1 MKFAVR
7 PRAVHLLLAID
18 LVGTALFAAEG
29 ASTAAQARLDLL
41 GMLVL
46 AFVTAL
52 GGGIVRDLLIGDIPP
67 GAIRN
72 WNYAAV
78 ALATGG
84 AVFVLRASTAG
95 VNHWLVTTLDA
106 AGLSFFAVAG
116 ATKALDFKLNPL
128 LATMM
133 GGITGVGGGTIRD
146 LLIGQVPKVLR
157 SDVYAAAALFGAA
170 ITILCLKLKVN
181 AAAASGCGILGCFVL
196 RMLAVYLHWNLPGAG
211 GS

>member
-1 MKFAVR
+1 MAV
-7 PRAVHLLLAID
+7 
-18 LVGTALFAAEG
+18 
-29 ASTAAQARLDLL
+29 QARLDLL

-67 GAIRN
+67 SSIRN

-78 ALATGG
+78 ALSTGA
-84 AVFVLRASTAG
+84 AVFVLHAYTSAM
-95 VNHWLVTTLDA
+95 NQWLITSLDA

-116 ATKALDFKLNPL
+116 ATKALEFKLHPL

-133 GGITGVGGGTIRD
+133 GGITGVGGGTMRD

-170 ITILCLKLKVN
+170 ITILCLRVRLNPVV
-181 AAAASGCGILGCFVL
+181 ASCSGILGCFAL
-196 RMLAVYLHWNLPGAG
+196 RMLAVYHHWNLPGAA

>member
-78 ALATGG
+78 ALATGA
-84 AVFVLRASTAG
+84 AVFVLRASVSG
-95 VNHWLVTTLDA
+95 INHWLVTSLDA

-133 GGITGVGGGTIRD
+133 GGITGVGGVR
-146 LLIGQVPKVLR
+146 
-157 SDVYAAAALFGAA
+157 FA
-170 ITILCLKLKVN
+170 IC
-181 AAAASGCGILGCFVL
+181 
-196 RMLAVYLHWNLPGAG
+196 
-211 GS
+211 

>member
-29 ASTAAQARLDLL
+29 ASTAVQARLDLL

-78 ALATGG
+78 ALATGA
-84 AVFVLRASTAG
+84 AVFVLRAYTAG
-95 VNHWLVTTLDA
+95 
-106 AGLSFFAVAG
+106 S
-116 ATKALDFKLNPL
+116 
-128 LATMM
+128 
-133 GGITGVGGGTIRD
+133 TI
-146 LLIGQVPKVLR
+146 G
-157 SDVYAAAALFGAA
+157 
-170 ITILCLKLKVN
+170 
-181 AAAASGCGILGCFVL
+181 
-196 RMLAVYLHWNLPGAG
+196 W
-211 GS
+211 

>member
-1 MKFAVR
+1 MKFALR
-7 PRAVHLLLAID
+7 PVHLLLAID

-29 ASTAAQARLDLL
+29 ASAAVQARLDLL

-67 GAIRN
+67 SSIRN
-72 WNYAAV
+72 WNYPAV
-78 ALATGG
+78 ALAAGA
-84 AVFVLRASTAG
+84 AVFVLHAYTSG
-95 VNHWLVTTLDA
+95 MNQWLVTTLDA

-116 ATKALDFKLNPL
+116 ATKAL
-128 LATMM
+128 

-170 ITILCLKLKVN
+170 ITILCLRNRVN
-181 AAAASGCGILGCFVL
+181 AVVANSCGILGCFVL
-196 RMLAVYLHWNLPGAG
+196 RMLAVYNHWNLPRAAG
-211 GS
+211 